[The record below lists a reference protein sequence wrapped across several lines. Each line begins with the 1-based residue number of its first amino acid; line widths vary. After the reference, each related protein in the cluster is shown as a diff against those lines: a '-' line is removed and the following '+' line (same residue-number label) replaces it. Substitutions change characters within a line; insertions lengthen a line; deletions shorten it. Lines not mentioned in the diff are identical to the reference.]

1 MLCGY
6 NIGMVISASDREHIS
21 TIIEKLKARR
31 NDMDLRIMS
40 FDDLYALLTKPEAVV
55 IEKLLKLKPS
65 NYGFKGGFLGVSD
78 VPSDLVRITGQKYV
92 DIDEEKII
100 GTQFLPKS
108 IFDAY
113 TELNRAMKADIGEQV
128 LVNSGY
134 RSPAYQIVVFI
145 EILKKNEYNVAETAS
160 RVALPGYSQHGYPRA
175 QAMDVMP
182 TRIPEGYAE
191 DLESFTR
198 TPQYKWFKANAT
210 RFGFVESYPKGN
222 DLGVIYEPWHW
233 QYMPSIAD

>member
-1 MLCGY
+1 
-6 NIGMVISASDREHIS
+6 MVIFASDREHIS
-21 TIIEKLKARR
+21 TIVEKLKAMR

-40 FDDLYALLTKPEAVV
+40 FDDLYALLTKSEAVV
-55 IEKLLKLKPS
+55 IKKLLKLKPLD
-65 NYGFKGGFLGVSD
+65 YGFKGEFLGISD
-78 VPSDLVRITGQKYV
+78 VPNDLVRISDQKYV

-108 IFDAY
+108 VFDAY
-113 TELNRAMKADIGEQV
+113 TELNRAMKADIDEQV

-134 RSPAYQIVVFI
+134 RSPSYQIVVFL
-145 EILKKNEYNVAETAS
+145 EILKKNEYDVAETAS
-160 RVALPGYSQHGYPRA
+160 RVALPGYSQHGYPQA

-182 TRIPEGYAE
+182 TRIPKGYAE
-191 DLESFTR
+191 DLESFTH
-198 TPQYKWFKANAT
+198 TPQYKWLKTNAA

-233 QYMPSIAD
+233 QYVPSIAD